1 MRELLALGPLGT
13 VLGTALHTAV
23 DALGIQRTT
32 DDVVTDAGQVLDTAA
47 ADHDDGVFLQVVAD
61 TGDVSGDFVTIAQAH
76 TGDLTQCGVGLFG
89 GCGTNSGA
97 DTSLLGRRLIGL
109 SVLQSVLALL
119 QCGGIGLVD
128 GSLSALTV

>member
-47 ADHDDGVFLQVVAD
+47 ADHHDGVLLQGVTHA
-61 TGDVSGDFVTIAQAH
+61 GDVGGDFVAVGQTH
-76 TGDLTQCGVGLFG
+76 TGDLTERGVGL
-89 GCGTNSGA
+89 
-97 DTSLLGRRLIGL
+97 LGVA
-109 SVLQSVLALL
+109 VLTAVQ
-119 QCGGIGLVD
+119 
-128 GSLSALTV
+128 TPRF

>member
-1 MRELLALGPLGT
+1 MLGSQTKNRLLLGLRTLST
-13 VLGTALHTAV
+13 VLGTSLHTTG
-23 DALGIQRTT
+23 DTLGIQRTT
-32 DDVVTDAGQVLDTAA
+32 DDVITHTRQILDTAA
-47 ADHDDGVFLQVVAD
+47 TDHDDGVFLQVVAN

-119 QCGGIGLVD
+119 QCGELD
-128 GSLSALTV
+128 L